1 MDLCLHP
8 LYAKT
13 IEKRSVKGLN
23 NSSATLVTIYVRT
36 YVCIK
41 VCYNL
46 HTYSFSPFLGTAGK
60 KREEKLP
67 FMVAA
72 LKSRFFRYPDPMGEA
87 LVVLSLK
94 GNIDVPGT

>member
-23 NSSATLVTIYVRT
+23 NSSSATLVTI

-46 HTYSFSPFLGTAGK
+46 HICSFSPFLGTAGK